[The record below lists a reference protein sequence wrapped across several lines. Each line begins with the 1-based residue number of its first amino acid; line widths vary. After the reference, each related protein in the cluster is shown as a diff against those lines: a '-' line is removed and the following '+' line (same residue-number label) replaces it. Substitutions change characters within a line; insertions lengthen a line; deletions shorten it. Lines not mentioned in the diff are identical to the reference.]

1 MRTAATSSTTAITTA
16 SSRVG
21 RCCPTTAR
29 NGPAARCWWSC
40 ATVPP
45 WTPCW
50 RASPM
55 SGQGCTPTSRSTTG
69 SSAGGPRRPSSPTRV
84 GVLPAPPTAA
94 LSAGGGSA
102 GQAGLL
108 QGGEQAVHRPVDA
121 VPVGQGR
128 QPLPVG
134 RVRVA
139 RLVGD
144 AGGDRDHPA
153 HRLEVA
159 GALLEGAGRPLR
171 RPGQPRGGLLP
182 HPRHAGQAVG
192 GVAAE
197 DGQVDVAGGRH
208 AALGGDGRL
217 VETGQRRGPLE
228 RE

>member
-159 GALLEGAGRPLR
+159 GALLEGAGHPRGEPTGGGR
-171 RPGQPRGGLLP
+171 RQQRVQVGVVGGQPRGGLLP
-182 HPRHAGQAVG
+182 HPRHAGQAVR

-197 DGQVDVAGGRH
+197 DGQVDVAGG
-208 AALGGDGRL
+208 
-217 VETGQRRGPLE
+217 
-228 RE
+228 